1 MAKNIIHRAV
11 RLALEKERWVIT
23 DDPFTLQTGDI
34 SVDIDLAAEKFMV
47 AERGIEKILVEVKSF
62 GNRSLI
68 YDFHMALGQYIDYRG
83 ALRDEEIEIELF
95 LAISE
100 ETFRTFERTAF
111 FLRRIQEN
119 GVKLLVVNLLTESIV
134 LWQK

>member
-1 MAKNIIHRAV
+1 MAKDIIHKAV
-11 RLALEKERWVIT
+11 RFALEKDRWIIT

-34 SVDIDLAAEKFMV
+34 SVDIDLAAEKFLV

-68 YDFHMALGQYIDYRG
+68 YDFHTALGQYIDYRG
-83 ALRDEEIEIELF
+83 ALRDEDIEIDLF

-111 FLRRIQEN
+111 FLRRIREN
-119 GVKLLVVNLLTESIV
+119 NVKLLVVNLLTESIV

>member
-1 MAKNIIHRAV
+1 MAKDIIHKAV
-11 RLALEKERWVIT
+11 RFALEKDRWVIT

-34 SVDIDLAAEKFMV
+34 SVDIDLAAEKFLV

-68 YDFHMALGQYIDYRG
+68 YDFHTALGQYIDYRG
-83 ALRDEEIEIELF
+83 ALRDEDIEIDLF

-111 FLRRIQEN
+111 FLRRIREN
-119 GVKLLVVNLLTESIV
+119 NVKLLVVNLLTESIV